1 MVLANS
7 MNSLLVD
14 VDRKSRTV
22 SLSSLIMEIKASTA
36 AIFNLVILYKN
47 TDLKVTRIRLQ
58 QNQY

>member
-47 TDLKVTRIRLQ
+47 TDPKVTRIRLQ